1 MNVLANNL
9 AMMHDVPTKH
19 NLRSILLSHFIDRF
33 SKDHLTK
40 SIGISRVYRILK
52 KNVDLFIHDGA

>member
-1 MNVLANNL
+1 LAI
-9 AMMHDVPTKH
+9 MHDVPTEH
-19 NLRSILLSHFIDRF
+19 NLRSILLFHFIDRF
-33 SKDHLTK
+33 SKEYLTK